1 MIKNKLKEIR
11 MREYMMTSSEFS
23 KMLNINIGTYSQI
36 ENNKKSVSLENAFI
50 IAEKLNKRIEDIW
63 YKI

>member
-1 MIKNKLKEIR
+1 MVGGVMIKNKLKEIH

-36 ENNKKSVSLENAFI
+36 ENNL
-50 IAEKLNKRIEDIW
+50 KLIMQKYISDYNVNMKNMV
-63 YKI
+63 